1 MGVIFLFCVPRTP
14 QSAMPNTASAKK
26 RLRQSVVR
34 RDRNRSAKSAL
45 RTQIKKVRKALADGN
60 SEACKTEFQAAVK
73 KLDQAA
79 GRRVIHENRAAR
91 IKSRLSRAIKKLTLG
106 AASK

>member
-1 MGVIFLFCVPRTP
+1 
-14 QSAMPNTASAKK
+14 MPNTASAKK

-45 RTQIKKVRKALADGN
+45 RTQIKKVRKALSDGN
-60 SEACKTEFQAAVK
+60 AEASKTEFQAAAK

-79 GRRVIHENRAAR
+79 GKNIIHANRAAR
-91 IKSRLSRAIKKLTLG
+91 IKSRLSRAVKKLTTSG
-106 AASK
+106 SAK